1 MLARAICSSGF
12 QSIYNTVYSR
22 SHNFIQR
29 AGRSNNY
36 LVKAV
41 FNDILAYNFA
51 GHNILFGSSYKKKY
65 SSDDQACAGVL
76 RSFIL
81 SSIDSD
87 VVHGSSP
94 IDSMLRT
101 IATDLIYFNSA
112 PYVVC
117 FTIIIINQKLFIST
131 KHYKYYRREV
141 SRPRVRW

>member
-1 MLARAICSSGF
+1 MVF
-12 QSIYNTVYSR
+12 SR

-29 AGRSNNY
+29 AGRSDNS

-41 FNDILAYNFA
+41 FNDILAYTFA
-51 GHNILFGSSYKKKY
+51 GHNIFFGSSYRKNY
-65 SSDDQACAGVL
+65 SSDDQECAGVL

-101 IATDLIYFNSA
+101 IATA
-112 PYVVC
+112 
-117 FTIIIINQKLFIST
+117 
-131 KHYKYYRREV
+131 
-141 SRPRVRW
+141 